1 MSDEEVRR
9 VSEAL
14 DAIEQIADPEERV
27 RAMSQTMAAQVR
39 RNAEWKKLRRDL
51 VLKLKDEN
59 VSIRKIAQR
68 IGTSP
73 STVQDI
79 LRGYSGSGTNR
90 PRKRAAEQPA
100 GGEGPGTE

>member
-14 DAIEQIADPEERV
+14 DAIERIADPEERV
-27 RAMSQTMAAQVR
+27 YAMSRAMAAQVKRTPQWKEER
-39 RNAEWKKLRRDL
+39 RKL
-51 VLKLKDEN
+51 VLKLKSED
-59 VSIRKIAQR
+59 VSIRKIAAR

-79 LRGYSGSGTNR
+79 LRGYSGSGTHR
-90 PRKRAAEQPA
+90 PRKDAE
-100 GGEGPGTE
+100 E